1 MQFNIVKNDYTKIL
15 FIITLST
22 LVDNF
27 YISQITNPPAWD
39 QGYHLSN
46 VFKMFNILNNG
57 NINIFNK
64 IDHLLNVTDSYRGPI
79 TYFISSL
86 FIKIFKNSY
95 HFSYLSNQIFNLI
108 TIISIFN
115 LSKYFKNKSIGIW
128 SAIIF
133 TFSYLIIEHRSDY
146 LIDLSLTSF
155 SILNLL
161 FFTKW
166 YFNDSRNLK
175 YSILSGISLALV
187 FLTKPTGIA
196 LFFLPFIFIITKK
209 FKNRKNLSFNIK
221 EIFLFIFCFTI
232 FIYPWFSKHW
242 ITIISSTINA
252 WNWGINYQDGL
263 SIKSIGSWVYY
274 FKNLPSIFGIINFSI
289 ISIIFIIEIIFQ
301 NKSLKIKVKN
311 INKINFW
318 FLVYFSNCYLLVSLM
333 STKDIRFILP
343 LYPLFCIYLS
353 LFINTRISTF
363 FSIKFKKIILIISIC
378 ISLIFSNGINLLNLM
393 NNGNNFWPHNEIIKE
408 IKNKN
413 LNLSSTLAVLPDTK
427 EINTFNLE
435 AEASRQGEYVSVRQ
449 IISNENS
456 YKNDLK
462 YFDWFLVKTGYQGIM
477 TNEAK
482 KLLNNHLLNN
492 SSFVIDKKW
501 ILADNSQLILLR
513 RESINSNLSIKK
525 SISNGPIINIKQ
537 INNGLNITFSGEG
550 KYIKDSNLLIDFNGE
565 GLKKYVNVSLANGF
579 FHQSFNEKEYYELS
593 QNLDFKFPKNFPKK
607 LNIKARLLNKK
618 GDIIPLKILN
628 NEMIINDQ
636 FINSDYIQMVNK
648 ISKVELLGKYL
659 RNGEFKNLFDL
670 VGIINQ
676 SDPTQQYL
684 KNAEAMFS
692 QRYKENKKLNDA
704 YSILISQILQKKVSE
719 AEKTINIILKTD
731 KKNGN
736 AYLIKS
742 IINIYLLDKKDAR
755 FSINKT
761 KNLEKSLESEEILN
775 VVEGLT
781 YILEMQFVN
790 AYKSF
795 ST

>member
-115 LSKYFKNKSIGIW
+115 LSKYFKNKSVGIW

-636 FINSDYIQMVNK
+636 FINSDYIQMVNR
-648 ISKVELLGKYL
+648 ISNVELLSTYL

-676 SDPTQQYL
+676 SDPKQIYL
-684 KNAEAMFS
+684 RNAEIIFS
-692 QRYKENKKLNDA
+692 QRYKENKKLKDA

>member
-636 FINSDYIQMVNK
+636 FINSDYIQMVNR
-648 ISKVELLGKYL
+648 ISNVELLSTYL

-676 SDPTQQYL
+676 SDPKQIYL
-684 KNAEAMFS
+684 RNAEIIFS
-692 QRYKENKKLNDA
+692 QRYKENKKLKDA